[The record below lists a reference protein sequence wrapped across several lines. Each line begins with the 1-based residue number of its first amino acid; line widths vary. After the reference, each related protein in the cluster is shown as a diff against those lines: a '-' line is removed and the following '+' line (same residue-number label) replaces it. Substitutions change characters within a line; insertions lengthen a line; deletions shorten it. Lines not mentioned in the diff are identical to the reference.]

1 MLQEISLLIATFTS
15 LFSIVN
21 PFNATPVFLALT
33 EKDDEATKI
42 RIAKKTSVYMLGV
55 LIVFFLAGSY
65 IMDFF
70 GLSLPGIRIAGGL
83 MLASSAFGMLNPETR
98 GQKVT
103 KEEVAEGTEK
113 DDPSFTPLAMPL
125 LSGPGSI
132 ATVLAFA
139 TESQSI
145 SQDLMIGVSIML
157 ICLTSYI
164 VLRVSPLLTRVMGKT
179 GLAVLTKIMG
189 FIVLCVAIQFIINGV
204 VPILKS

>member
-1 MLQEISLLIATFTS
+1 MLQEISLLIGTFTS

-21 PFNATPVFLALT
+21 PLNATPVFLALT
-33 EKDDEATKI
+33 EKDNEATKI
-42 RIAKKTSVYMLGV
+42 RIAKKTSVYMFGV

-65 IMDFF
+65 IMEFF

-132 ATVLAFA
+132 PTVLAFA
-139 TESQSI
+139 TNSECI
-145 SQDLMIGVSIML
+145 MQDVMVGVSIDL
-157 ICLTSYI
+157 ICLNS
-164 VLRVSPLLTRVMGKT
+164 
-179 GLAVLTKIMG
+179 
-189 FIVLCVAIQFIINGV
+189 
-204 VPILKS
+204 